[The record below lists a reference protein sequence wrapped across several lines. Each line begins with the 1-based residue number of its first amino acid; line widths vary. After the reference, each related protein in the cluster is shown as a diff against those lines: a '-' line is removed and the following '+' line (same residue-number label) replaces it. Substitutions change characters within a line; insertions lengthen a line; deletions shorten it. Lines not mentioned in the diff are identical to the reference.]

1 MLVEVAWRAVKAD
14 PHWKKYFEEL
24 KRRMHPNQAIVAIA
38 RRLLTM
44 VWFVLTHHAPYSHYS
59 PERIAYKY
67 LTWSWALDEEQR
79 QGMTRPQFARYY
91 LMRLGIGNE
100 LKRVALNPKFPYRL
114 ASVEEVLAIKPELR
128 PPE

>member
-1 MLVEVAWRAVKAD
+1 LPFFGQTPHPVRPRNLPEIVTISHHLLVVVW
-14 PHWKKYFEEL
+14 YEL
-24 KRRMHPNQAIVAIA
+24 TKHE
-38 RRLLTM
+38 
-44 VWFVLTHHAPYSHYS
+44 PYSHYS

-91 LMRLGIGNE
+91 LMRLAIGNE
-100 LKRVALNPKFPYRL
+100 LKRVALNPQFPYRL
-114 ASVEEVLAIKPELR
+114 ASVEDVLALRAELR